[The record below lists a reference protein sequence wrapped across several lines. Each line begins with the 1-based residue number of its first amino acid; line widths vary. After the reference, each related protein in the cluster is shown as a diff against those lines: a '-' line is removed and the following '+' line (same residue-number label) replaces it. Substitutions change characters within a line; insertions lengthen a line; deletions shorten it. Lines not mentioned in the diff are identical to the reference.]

1 MADKRKIILAVTTDL
16 NYDQRMQRI
25 CNSLCA
31 ASYEVLLLGRE
42 KADSLPLKK
51 EAYQQHRLRLW
62 AQKGPLFY
70 LFFNLRL
77 FIYLIRNRS
86 EIVCAVDLDT
96 VLAVGLIK
104 WLRPSVK
111 VVFDAHE
118 YFTEVPELQGRK
130 SIQRI
135 WNAVGDSFVPT
146 FDAAYTVGPALADM
160 FAEKYK
166 IDFKTVR
173 NLSVLRSS
181 QDTLRNTEP
190 FILYYQGALNA
201 GRGLEEMIEAIEL
214 LDARCHLYVAGEGD
228 LSEQLRAL
236 VRDKGLESRVKF
248 LGYLLPEDLQK
259 WLKVASLGLNL
270 LEHKGLSYFYSL
282 ANKTFDYIQAELPA
296 VHMAFPEY
304 QALQDQWNCFY
315 LQNSLEPEDLAN
327 SIRGIM
333 NDMDLYEEK
342 QAHCRKAKV
351 SLNWEMESK
360 ALIQIYDAL

>member
-25 CNSLCA
+25 CNSLSN

-42 KADSLPLKK
+42 KADSLPFKK
-51 EAYQQHRLRLW
+51 QVYQQHRLRLW

-77 FIYLIRNRS
+77 FLYLIRNRS
-86 EIVCAVDLDT
+86 DIVCAVDLDT
-96 VLAVGLIK
+96 VLAVGLLKRI
-104 WLRPSVK
+104 RPSVK

-130 SIQRI
+130 TIQHI
-135 WNAVGDSFVPT
+135 WNAIGDRYVPG
-146 FDAAYTVGPALADM
+146 FDAAYTVGPALAEM
-160 FAEKYK
+160 FTEKYK

-173 NLSVLRSS
+173 NISVLRSS
-181 QDTLRNTEP
+181 HDTLRNTEP
-190 FILYYQGALNA
+190 FILYYQGALNT
-201 GRGLEEMIEAIEL
+201 GRGLEEMIKAMEL
-214 LDARCHLYVAGEGD
+214 LDTHCQLYIAGEGD
-228 LSEQLRAL
+228 LSEYLRAL

-270 LEHKGLSYFYSL
+270 LEHKGLSYYYSL

-304 QALQDQWNCFY
+304 KALQDQWDCFY
-315 LQNSLEPEDLAN
+315 LQESLEPEDLAN

-342 QAHCRKAKV
+342 LAHCRKAKV
-351 SLNWEMESK
+351 SLNWETEST
-360 ALIQIYDAL
+360 ALIRIYDAL

>member
-1 MADKRKIILAVTTDL
+1 MADKKKIILAVTTDL

-31 ASYEVLLLGRE
+31 ASYDVLLLGRE

-51 EAYQQHRLRLW
+51 EAYQQHRLKLW

-77 FIYLIRNRS
+77 FLYLIRDRS
-86 EIVCAVDLDT
+86 DIVCSVDLDT
-96 VLAVGLIK
+96 VLAVGLLK
-104 WLRPSVK
+104 RLRPSVK

-130 SIQRI
+130 TIQRI
-135 WNAVGDSFVPT
+135 WNAVGDSFVPG
-146 FDAAYTVGPALADM
+146 FDAAYTVGPALAAM
-160 FAEKYK
+160 FTAKYK

-181 QDTLRNTEP
+181 QDTLRNNEP

-201 GRGLEEMIEAIEL
+201 GRGLKEMIEAMEL
-214 LDARCHLYVAGEGD
+214 LDAHCHLYLAGEGD
-228 LSEQLRAL
+228 ISEYLRAL

-248 LGYLLPEDLQK
+248 LGYLLPEDLQQ

-270 LEHKGLSYFYSL
+270 LEHKGLSYYYSL

-304 QALQDQWNCFY
+304 QALQDQWDCFY
-315 LQNSLEPEDLAN
+315 LQDSLESKDLAN

-333 NDMDLYEEK
+333 NDMNLYQQK
-342 QAHCRKAKV
+342 QAHCRTAKV
-351 SLNWEMESK
+351 SLNWEKESK
-360 ALIQIYDAL
+360 VLVRIYDAL